1 VRSHGR
7 TTQRRRRLPTEDH
20 GDGLH
25 SGPRQI
31 DTLSL
36 RDLRRAFARL
46 PEPNQEV
53 IVLVAIKGMAYKDA
67 ARVLEVL
74 VGTVRSRL
82 SRARSQLRAMM
93 DGTEPA
99 VALVQRGVP
108 RVLIA
113 TGASVSVHHAA
124 PRCSGAAELASAS
137 ERTRAPTGQAGDGLP
152 GPVSAARR
160 SPCALVGWTA
170 QNSAKRARQPTPSA
184 RASPAVHRCRLT
196 DRRDYPASGAAGK
209 LSRPPLPP

>member
-124 PRCSGAAELASAS
+124 PRCSGAAELGQRQREDPDADGTSGRWSTRPCVRRPSIALRAGRMDSAKQREASA
-137 ERTRAPTGQAGDGLP
+137 PTDTIRSSVAGGPQMSSDGPQGL
-152 GPVSAARR
+152 
-160 SPCALVGWTA
+160 
-170 QNSAKRARQPTPSA
+170 
-184 RASPAVHRCRLT
+184 
-196 DRRDYPASGAAGK
+196 PASGAAGK
-209 LSRPPLPP
+209 LSRPLPP